1 MVVRGKMVVV
11 EREIEEVVVMEVL
24 KWWWS

>member
-1 MVVRGKMVVV
+1 VVRGKMVVV